1 MKGDATNFAREDYVE
16 EAWRIVDPVLGA
28 AVPVHEY
35 QPNTWGPSETDK
47 VLSPPDGWVDPV
59 PCEQ

>member
-16 EAWRIVDPVLGA
+16 EAWRIVDPVLGRSGPRSRIPA
-28 AVPVHEY
+28 EHM
-35 QPNTWGPSETDK
+35 GPSETDK